1 MRYAFGGILLAIVAM
16 LIVPLPPPL
25 LDVLLAVNVLASAC
39 VLLLSIGVGEPLE
52 FAAFA
57 PALLLAT
64 LFRLALDVSATR
76 LILTQG
82 DVAGGVGAIIPAFGA
97 FVVRG
102 NVVVG
107 LVIFG
112 ILVTIQFVVVTHGA
126 QRVAEVAARFTL
138 DALPGKQMAIDAEV
152 HAGAID
158 VETARRR
165 RRAVQREAD
174 FFGSMEGAGKFVR
187 GDAVASLVIVAV
199 NIVGGLVVGVFYQ
212 HLTPAQ
218 AFSTYALL
226 TVGNALLTTLP
237 AFLISTAM
245 GMMVTRIAADGD
257 LGADLAAALLR
268 HPEVLRAAA
277 VLMGALA
284 LVPALPRP
292 TFAML
297 AVLCFAAARLMER
310 RNEQRAL
317 DVAAERAAEE
327 RRTLRRPEAAL
338 ALVGVDAVT
347 IELGPRLLPLL
358 DGALGEALLERIGEV
373 RRQLAG
379 DCGIVLPGV
388 RLRDDLLLQEDAYT
402 IRVREEAASHGRLR
416 LDALLAIGDPAQL
429 MHHPGERLIDP
440 VYGLPA
446 LWTPPA
452 SRAALER
459 AGALVFDPI
468 SVLGSH
474 LAATAREHA
483 AALLGRQEFAT
494 LLEHLR
500 VTVPALVKEV
510 GGELLPLPLA
520 HRVFTRLLAERIW
533 PRDPVAILEEL
544 VEAVRSCG
552 ELETLLERARRVAV
566 PPHVRGQVRGDR
578 IEVFMPEATLT
589 AALERADEAMLAPAA
604 LIALRAHVEAYRERV
619 RARGGHACV
628 VCTTAARPRL
638 AALLERLGVRVPV
651 YAFGELP
658 PSLEVVPEAEAQE
671 AAALR

>member
-1 MRYAFGGILLAIVAM
+1 MRYLFAAILLSIVAM
-16 LIVPLPPPL
+16 LVVPLPTPL

-82 DVAGGVGAIIPAFGA
+82 HVPGGVGAIIPAFGQ

-102 NVVVG
+102 NVIVG

-158 VETARRR
+158 IEAARRR
-165 RRAVQREAD
+165 RAAVQREAD

-199 NIVGGLVVGVFYQ
+199 NIVGGLVVGVFYH
-212 HLTPAQ
+212 HLAPGE
-218 AFSTYALL
+218 AFQTYALL

-245 GMMVTRIAADGD
+245 GMMVTRVASEGD
-257 LGADLAAALLR
+257 LGADLAAAIFR
-268 HPEVLRAAA
+268 HPEVLRATA
-277 VLMGALA
+277 VLMAALA

-292 TFAML
+292 IFAIL
-297 AVLCFAAARLMER
+297 AALCWAAAQLAER
-310 RNEQRAL
+310 RRRQEA
-317 DVAAERAAEE
+317 RAAELAQAAE
-327 RRTLRRPEAAL
+327 LRRRMRRPETAL
-338 ALVGVDAVT
+338 ALVGVDAVA
-347 IELGPRLLPLL
+347 IDLGARLLPLL
-358 DGALGEALLERIGEV
+358 DGELGDALLEKVGEI
-373 RRQLAG
+373 RRQLAV

-388 RLRDDLLLQEDAYT
+388 RLRDDLLLEEGSYA
-402 IRVREEAASHGRLR
+402 IRIRDEVVARGRLR
-416 LDALLAIGDPAQL
+416 LDALLAIGDPTLL
-429 MHHPGERLIDP
+429 MHNPGERLIDP
-440 VYGLPA
+440 IYGLPA
-446 LWTPPA
+446 LWAPPSA
-452 SRAALER
+452 RETLQR
-459 AGALVFDPI
+459 GGALVFDPV

-474 LAATAREHA
+474 LAAAAREHA
-483 AALLGRQEFAT
+483 AALMGRQAFAT

-500 VTVPALVKEV
+500 GNVPALVREV
-510 GGELLPLPLA
+510 GTELLPLPLA
-520 HRVFTRLLAERIW
+520 HNVFTRLLAESVW

-544 VEAVRSCG
+544 VDGARVSC
-552 ELETLLERARRVAV
+552 ELEFLVERARRVAV
-566 PPHVRGQVRGDR
+566 PPHVRAQVRGDR
-578 IEVFMPEATLT
+578 LEAFLVDGDAE
-589 AALERADEAMLAPAA
+589 AALEREGGEPAA
-604 LIALRAHVEAYRERV
+604 LIALRERIESYREQV
-619 RARGGHACV
+619 RRRGGHPCV
-628 VCTTAARPRL
+628 VCTSAVRPRL
-638 AALLERLGVRVPV
+638 AAVLARMGVRVPV
-651 YAFGELP
+651 YAYAELP
-658 PSLEVVPEAEAQE
+658 GTLAVVPVAP
-671 AAALR
+671 ALP

>member
-1 MRYAFGGILLAIVAM
+1 MRYAFAGVLLSIVAM
-16 LIVPLPPPL
+16 LIVPLPPAV
-25 LDVLLAVNVLASAC
+25 LDVLLALNVLGSAC
-39 VLLLSIGVGEPLE
+39 VLLLSIGVSEPLE

-82 DVAGGVGAIIPAFGA
+82 NLVGGVGEIIPAFGA

-102 NVVVG
+102 NVIVG

-158 VETARRR
+158 VETARLRR
-165 RRAVQREAD
+165 LAVQREAD

-199 NIVGGLVVGVFYQ
+199 NVVGGLAVGVFYQ
-212 HLTPAQ
+212 HLSPGA

-245 GMMVTRIAADGD
+245 GMLVTRVASDGD
-257 LGADLAAALLR
+257 LGADLAGAILR

-277 VLMGALA
+277 VLMAVLA
-284 LVPALPRP
+284 LVPALPRA
-292 TFAML
+292 TFALL
-297 AVLCFAAARLMER
+297 AAVCWSAATLAER
-310 RNEQRAL
+310 RRAQRARAQEL
-317 DVAAERAAEE
+317 AREAER
-327 RRTLRRPEAAL
+327 RRAMRRPEMAL
-338 ALVGVDAVT
+338 ALVGVDAVA
-347 IELGPRLLPLL
+347 IDVGPGLLPLL
-358 DGALGEALLERIGEV
+358 DGELGEALLEKVGEV
-373 RRQLAG
+373 RRALAG

-388 RLRDDLLLQEDAYT
+388 RLRDDLLLEEAAYA
-402 IRVREEAASHGRLR
+402 IRVRDEVVARGRLR
-416 LDALLAIGDPAQL
+416 LDALLAIGDPALL
-429 MHHPGERLIDP
+429 MRHPGERLVEP

-446 LWTPPA
+446 LWIAPPL
-452 SRAALER
+452 RDALLR
-459 AGALVFDPI
+459 GGALVFDPV

-474 LAATAREHA
+474 LGAAAREHG

-494 LLEHLR
+494 LVEHLR
-500 VTVPALVKEV
+500 AGAPAVVKEV
-510 GGELLPLPLA
+510 GGEALPLAAA
-520 HRVFTRLLAERIW
+520 HRVFVELLTERIW

-544 VEAVRSCG
+544 AEAARAG
-552 ELETLLERARRVAV
+552 ADLETLVERARRVAV
-566 PPHVRGQVRGDR
+566 PPHLRGQARG
-578 IEVFMPEATLT
+578 EPLEAFVLD
-589 AALERADEAMLAPAA
+589 ASDEAWFDRAADGVPEPGA
-604 LIALRAHVEAYRERV
+604 LIALRGRIESYVEGLRG
-619 RARGGHACV
+619 RGGHPCV
-628 VCTTAARPRL
+628 VCTALARPRL
-638 AALLERLGVRVPV
+638 AAMLRRMGMRLPV
-651 YAFGELP
+651 YAFAELP
-658 PSLEVVPEAEAQE
+658 PGLTLAAP
-671 AAALR
+671 AAAGADP

>member
-1 MRYAFGGILLAIVAM
+1 MKYAFAALLLSIVAM
-16 LIVPLPPPL
+16 LIVPLPPAL

-82 DVAGGVGAIIPAFGA
+82 SHPGGVGAIIPAFGA

-107 LVIFG
+107 LVIFA

-138 DALPGKQMAIDAEV
+138 DALPGKQMAIDAEL
-152 HAGAID
+152 HAGAVD
-158 VETARRR
+158 AETARRR
-165 RRAVQREAD
+165 RIAVQREAD

-199 NIVGGLVVGVFYQ
+199 NIVGGLVVGILYE
-212 HLTPAQ
+212 HLSPGE
-218 AFSTYALL
+218 AFATYALL

-245 GMMVTRIAADGD
+245 GMMVTRVAADGD

-277 VLMGALA
+277 VLMGVLA
-284 LVPALPRP
+284 LVPALPRA
-292 TFAML
+292 TFALLGALCWATALL
-297 AVLCFAAARLMER
+297 AER
-310 RNEQRAL
+310 RRAEQAHEVER
-317 DVAAERAAEE
+317 ERAAEQ
-327 RRTLRRPEAAL
+327 RARLRRPETAL
-338 ALVGVDAVT
+338 ALVGVDPVAIDVGAAL
-347 IELGPRLLPLL
+347 IPLL
-358 DGALGEALLERIGEV
+358 DGALGEALLERVGEV

-388 RLRDDLLLQEDAYT
+388 RLRDDLLLEESRYA
-402 IRVREEAASHGRLR
+402 IRIRDEVVAQGRLR
-416 LDALLAIGDPAQL
+416 LDAVLAIGDPAVL
-429 MHHPGERLIDP
+429 MRHPGERLVDP
-440 VYGLPA
+440 VFGLPA
-446 LWTPPA
+446 LWTGLSA
-452 SRAALER
+452 REALER
-459 AGALVFDPI
+459 GGALVFDPV

-474 LAATAREHA
+474 LAAAAREHA

-500 VTVPALVKEV
+500 VRVPALVKEI
-510 GGELLPLPLA
+510 GGETLPQPLA
-520 HRVFTRLLAERIW
+520 HRVFTRLLAEGVW
-533 PRDPVAILEEL
+533 PRDPVAILEEI
-544 VEAVRSCG
+544 VECARSCG
-552 ELETLLERARRVAV
+552 DLETLVERARRVAV
-566 PPHVRGQVRGDR
+566 PPHVRAQVRG
-578 IEVFMPEATLT
+578 PQLEAFLVDG
-589 AALERADEAMLAPAA
+589 ALESALEGEAAGEPAA
-604 LIALRAHVEAYRERV
+604 LLDLRERITAYRENV
-619 RARGGHACV
+619 RTRGGHPCV
-628 VCTTAARPRL
+628 VCTSSVRPRL
-638 AALLERLGVRVPV
+638 AALLTRVNLRIPV
-651 YAFGELP
+651 YAYAELP
-658 PSLEVVPEAEAQE
+658 ATLAVVPA
-671 AAALR
+671 